1 LIGHPVTKGLAGDE
15 VAEDAA
21 LMAPKTSETSQSA
34 ALAAL
39 IKSVG
44 TILITVFVFGIVIWW
59 LAVVLSRIG
68 SAPTVNSSGAV
79 IVDQYE
85 RAKDILLVVFPL
97 ATAAVGYWFGN
108 QGRARAQ
115 EQAQQAQS
123 KMIAVL
129 GTSADGELLKKAAAT
144 FPAAFPELSHPG
156 LSDST
161 TRTKP

>member
-1 LIGHPVTKGLAGDE
+1 
-15 VAEDAA
+15 
-21 LMAPKTSETSQSA
+21 MSQTSQST
-34 ALAAL
+34 ALVAL
-39 IKSVG
+39 IKSIG
-44 TILITVFVFGIVIWW
+44 SILITVFVFGIVIWW

-68 SAPTVNSSGAV
+68 SAPTVTSNGAV

-85 RAKDILLVVFPL
+85 RAKDILLIVFPL

-123 KMIAVL
+123 KVTAVL
-129 GTSADGELLKKAAAT
+129 GTSADAELLKKAAAT

-156 LSDST
+156 LNDTAART
-161 TRTKP
+161 TK

>member
-1 LIGHPVTKGLAGDE
+1 
-15 VAEDAA
+15 
-21 LMAPKTSETSQSA
+21 MAPKTSETSQST

-39 IKSVG
+39 VKSVG
-44 TILITVFVFGIVIWW
+44 TILATVFVFGIVIWW

-68 SAPTVNSSGAV
+68 SAPTVTPSGAV

-123 KMIAVL
+123 KVTAVL
-129 GTSADGELLKKAAAT
+129 GTSDDGELLKKAAAT

>member
-21 LMAPKTSETSQSA
+21 LMAPKTSQTSQSA

-44 TILITVFVFGIVIWW
+44 TILVTVFVFGIVIWW

-68 SAPTVNSSGAV
+68 SAPSVNPSGAV

-123 KMIAVL
+123 KVTAVL

-156 LSDST
+156 MSDTT
-161 TRTKP
+161 TRTKA

>member
-1 LIGHPVTKGLAGDE
+1 
-15 VAEDAA
+15 
-21 LMAPKTSETSQSA
+21 MAPKTSQTSQPT
-34 ALAAL
+34 ALVAL
-39 IKSVG
+39 IKSIG
-44 TILITVFVFGIVIWW
+44 SILITVFVFGIVIWW

-68 SAPTVNSSGAV
+68 STPTVTSKGAV

-85 RAKDILLVVFPL
+85 RAKDILLIVFPL

-123 KMIAVL
+123 KVTAVL
-129 GTSADGELLKKAAAT
+129 GTSADGELLKNAAAT

-156 LSDST
+156 LSDTPART
-161 TRTKP
+161 TK

>member
-1 LIGHPVTKGLAGDE
+1 MPE
-15 VAEDAA
+15 EAA
-21 LMAPKTSETSQSA
+21 LMAPRTSQTSQST
-34 ALAAL
+34 ALVAL
-39 IKSVG
+39 IKSIG

-59 LAVVLSRIG
+59 LAVVLGRIG
-68 SAPTVNSSGAV
+68 TAPTVTSKGAV

-123 KMIAVL
+123 KVTAVL
-129 GTSADGELLKKAAAT
+129 GASADGELLKKAAT
-144 FPAAFPELSHPG
+144 SFPAAFPELSHAG
-156 LSDST
+156 LGEPAARSKS
-161 TRTKP
+161 